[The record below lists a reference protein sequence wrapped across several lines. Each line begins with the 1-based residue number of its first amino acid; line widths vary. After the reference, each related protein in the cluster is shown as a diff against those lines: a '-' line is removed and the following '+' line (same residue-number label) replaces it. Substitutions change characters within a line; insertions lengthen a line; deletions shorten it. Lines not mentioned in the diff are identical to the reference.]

1 MKNQKKAIVLG
12 LTASMLMPVC
22 FNGGTAEAAAADT
35 DVAAMQAEINDLT
48 ARLTDLENSLAAA
61 KEKQEAAKSEKK
73 AKKEAPTIKWS
84 GSTKSG
90 YMYDE
95 DKTGKIKAEAN
106 ILART
111 VVDKTYDVGIGLKF
125 KATSSE
131 PKDGYSSEKNKVKL
145 TDSYVGRSFGPVY
158 VRAGVQKVSLG
169 EGLWLSKS
177 SVNQFTA
184 NYKMTPRDA
193 LYLGYGRDSQ
203 DYLANDTNKDFAPPA
218 RTRLLKFAQYQH
230 DFSKDAYAG
239 LYVGAQQPE
248 RYFGIYGSTPIVG
261 KFGITAEYVRNTNKD
276 KPAQVYNITKN
287 GPEKGSKIKYG
298 YDYFGAHKDT
308 QGYVISLNY
317 GKAKKKGTWDIIGQ
331 YLNVDQNLFMDDGY
345 SSWKDYIDAAG
356 FKGFGL
362 IMDYATSDHSKLSL
376 LRYWAHTNPDSANV
390 DKDGNSLEKSP
401 HYSTYLKFTTKF

>member
-1 MKNQKKAIVLG
+1 
-12 LTASMLMPVC
+12 
-22 FNGGTAEAAAADT
+22 
-35 DVAAMQAEINDLT
+35 MQAEINDLT

-73 AKKEAPTIKWS
+73 AKKEAPTLKWS

-95 DKTGKIKAEAN
+95 TKTGKIKAEAK
-106 ILART
+106 ILATT
-111 VVDKTYDVGIGLKF
+111 VVDKTYDVGLGLKF
-125 KATSSE
+125 KSTSSE
-131 PKDGYSSEKNKVKL
+131 PNDGKYSSEKNKVKL
-145 TDSYVGRSFGPVY
+145 DQAYVGRSFGPVY
-158 VRAGVQKVSLG
+158 VKAGAQSVSLG

-184 NYKMTPRDA
+184 NYKMTPRDT
-193 LYLGYGRDSQ
+193 LYAGYGRDSQ
-203 DYLANDTNKDFAPPA
+203 DYLGNDTNKEYDPPA

-239 LYVGAQQPE
+239 LYFGTQQPE

-261 KFGITAEYVRNTNKD
+261 KLGISAEYVRNTNKD
-276 KPAQVYNITKN
+276 KPALTKINEYGADN
-287 GPEKGSKIKYG
+287 GYG
-298 YDYFGAHKDT
+298 YKYFGANKNT

-362 IMDYATSDHSKLSL
+362 IMDYAVSDHSKLSL
-376 LRYWAHTNPDSANV
+376 LRYWAHTNPDGDNLKGGTGS
-390 DKDGNSLEKSP
+390 SLEKSP

>member
-1 MKNQKKAIVLG
+1 M
-12 LTASMLMPVC
+12 
-22 FNGGTAEAAAADT
+22 

-95 DKTGKIKAEAN
+95 KKTGKIKAQAK
-106 ILART
+106 ILATT
-111 VVDKTYDVGIGLKF
+111 VVDKTYDVGLGLKF
-125 KATSSE
+125 KSTSSE
-131 PKDGYSSEKNKVKL
+131 PNGNKYSSEKNKIKL
-145 TDSYVGRSFGPVY
+145 EQAYVGRSFGPVY
-158 VRAGVQKVSLG
+158 VKAGAQTVTLG

-184 NYKMTPRDA
+184 NYKMTPRDT
-193 LYLGYGRDSQ
+193 LYAGYGRDSQ
-203 DYLANDTNKDFAPPA
+203 DYLANDTNKTEPPT

-239 LYVGAQQPE
+239 LYVGTQQPE

-276 KPAQVYNITKN
+276 KPALAKSADGAEI
-287 GPEKGSKIKYG
+287 SYG
-298 YDYFGAHKDT
+298 YKYFGAHKDT

-317 GKAKKKGTWDIIGQ
+317 GNAKKKGTWDIVGQ
-331 YLNVDQNLFMDDGY
+331 YLNVDQNLFMDNGY
-345 SSWKDYIDAAG
+345 TGWNDYINADG

-376 LRYWAHTNPDSANV
+376 LRYWAHTNPDGDNLKGGSG
-390 DKDGNSLEKSP
+390 DPLEKSS

>member
-1 MKNQKKAIVLG
+1 
-12 LTASMLMPVC
+12 
-22 FNGGTAEAAAADT
+22 
-35 DVAAMQAEINDLT
+35 MQAEINDLT

-95 DKTGKIKAEAN
+95 KKTGKIKAEAK
-106 ILART
+106 ILATT
-111 VVDKTYDVGIGLKF
+111 VVDKTYDVGLGLKF
-125 KATSSE
+125 KSTSSE
-131 PKDGYSSEKNKVKL
+131 PNGDKYSSEKNKIKL
-145 TDSYVGRSFGPVY
+145 EQAYVGRSFGPVY
-158 VRAGVQKVSLG
+158 VKAGAQTVTLG

-184 NYKMTPRDA
+184 NYKMTPRDT
-193 LYLGYGRDSQ
+193 LYAGYGRDSQ
-203 DYLANDTNKDFAPPA
+203 DYLVNDTNDANPPA

-239 LYVGAQQPE
+239 LYVGTQQPE

-276 KPAQVYNITKN
+276 KPAFAKSADDAEI
-287 GPEKGSKIKYG
+287 SYG
-298 YDYFGAHKDT
+298 YKYFGADKNT

-317 GKAKKKGTWDIIGQ
+317 GKAKKQGTWDIIGQ
-331 YLNVDQNLFMDDGY
+331 YLNVDQNLFMDDKYTG
-345 SSWKDYIDAAG
+345 WNDYISAAG

-376 LRYWAHTNPDSANV
+376 LRYWAHTNPDGDNLKGGTGAP
-390 DKDGNSLEKSP
+390 LEKSP

>member
-22 FNGGTAEAAAADT
+22 FNGGTAEAAAADM

-48 ARLTDLENSLAAA
+48 ARLTDLENSLATA

-73 AKKEAPTIKWS
+73 AKKEAPTLKWS

-95 DKTGKIKAEAN
+95 TKTGKIKAEAK
-106 ILART
+106 ILATT
-111 VVDKTYDVGIGLKF
+111 VVDKTYDVGLGLKF
-125 KATSSE
+125 KSTSSE
-131 PKDGYSSEKNKVKL
+131 PNDGKYSSEKNKVKL
-145 TDSYVGRSFGPVY
+145 EQAYVGRSFGPVY
-158 VRAGVQKVSLG
+158 VKAGAQSVSLG

-184 NYKMTPRDA
+184 NYKMTPRDT
-193 LYLGYGRDSQ
+193 LYAGYGRDSQ
-203 DYLANDTNKDFAPPA
+203 DYLVNDTNKECDPPA

-239 LYVGAQQPE
+239 LYFGAQQPE

-261 KFGITAEYVRNTNKD
+261 KLGISAEYVWNTNKD
-276 KPAQVYNITKN
+276 KPALIKN
-287 GPEKGSKIKYG
+287 AYGGDNGYG
-298 YDYFGAHKDT
+298 YKYFGANKNT

-331 YLNVDQNLFMDDGY
+331 YLNIDQNLFMNDSYTD
-345 SSWKDYIDAAG
+345 WDDYITADG

-362 IMDYATSDHSKLSL
+362 IMDYATSDHTKLSL
-376 LRYWAHTNPDSANV
+376 LRYWAHTNPDGDNLEGGTGS
-390 DKDGNSLEKSP
+390 SLEKSP

>member
-22 FNGGTAEAAAADT
+22 FNGGTAEAAAADM

-48 ARLTDLENSLAAA
+48 ARLTDLENSLATA

-73 AKKEAPTIKWS
+73 AKKEAPTLKWS

-95 DKTGKIKAEAN
+95 KKTGKIKAEAK
-106 ILART
+106 ILATT
-111 VVDKTYDVGIGLKF
+111 VVDKTYDVGLGLKF
-125 KATSSE
+125 KSTSSE
-131 PKDGYSSEKNKVKL
+131 PNNGKYSSEKNKVKL
-145 TDSYVGRSFGPVY
+145 EQAYVGRSFGPVY
-158 VRAGVQKVSLG
+158 VKAGVQTVSLG

-184 NYKMTPRDA
+184 NYKMTPRDT
-193 LYLGYGRDSQ
+193 LYAGYGRDSQ
-203 DYLANDTNKDFAPPA
+203 DYLVNDTNDDNPPA

-239 LYVGAQQPE
+239 LYFGTQQPE
-248 RYFGIYGSTPIVG
+248 RYLGVYGSTPIVG
-261 KFGITAEYVRNTNKD
+261 KFGISAEYVRNTNKE
-276 KPAQVYNITKN
+276 KPGSSDVDN
-287 GPEKGSKIKYG
+287 GYG
-298 YDYFGAHKDT
+298 YKYFGANKNT

-331 YLNVDQNLFMDDGY
+331 YLNIDQNLFMDDSY
-345 SSWKDYIDAAG
+345 TDWDDYITADG

-362 IMDYATSDHSKLSL
+362 IMDYATSDHTKLSL
-376 LRYWAHTNPDSANV
+376 LRYWGHTNPDGDNLKGGTGS
-390 DKDGNSLEKSP
+390 SLEKSP

>member
-22 FNGGTAEAAAADT
+22 FNGGTAEAAAADM

-73 AKKEAPTIKWS
+73 AKKEAPTLKWS

-95 DKTGKIKAEAN
+95 KKTGKIKAEAK
-106 ILART
+106 ILATT
-111 VVDKTYDVGIGLKF
+111 VVDKTYDVGLGLKF
-125 KATSSE
+125 KSTSSE
-131 PKDGYSSEKNKVKL
+131 PNNGKYSSEKNKVKL
-145 TDSYVGRSFGPVY
+145 EQAYVGRSFGPVY
-158 VRAGVQKVSLG
+158 VKAGVQTVSLG

-184 NYKMTPRDA
+184 NYKMTPRDT
-193 LYLGYGRDSQ
+193 LYAGYGRDSQ
-203 DYLANDTNKDFAPPA
+203 DYLVNDTNDDNPPA

-239 LYVGAQQPE
+239 LYFGTQQPE
-248 RYFGIYGSTPIVG
+248 RYLGVYGSTPIVG
-261 KFGITAEYVRNTNKD
+261 KFGISAEYVRNTNKE
-276 KPAQVYNITKN
+276 KPGFSDVDN
-287 GPEKGSKIKYG
+287 GYG
-298 YDYFGAHKDT
+298 YKCFGANKNT

-331 YLNVDQNLFMDDGY
+331 YLNIDQNLFMDDSY
-345 SSWKDYIDAAG
+345 TDWDDYITADG

-362 IMDYATSDHSKLSL
+362 IMDYATSDHTKLSL
-376 LRYWAHTNPDSANV
+376 LRYWAHTNPDGDNLKGGTGS
-390 DKDGNSLEKSP
+390 SLEKSP

>member
-1 MKNQKKAIVLG
+1 M
-12 LTASMLMPVC
+12 
-22 FNGGTAEAAAADT
+22 

-73 AKKEAPTIKWS
+73 AKKEAPTLKWS

-95 DKTGKIKAEAN
+95 TKTGKIKAEAN

-203 DYLANDTNKDFAPPA
+203 DYLANDTNKRYAPPT

-239 LYVGAQQPE
+239 LYVGTQQPE

-276 KPAQVYNITKN
+276 KPASVQNEDKANI
-287 GPEKGSKIKYG
+287 GYG
-298 YDYFGAHKDT
+298 YKYFGADKNT

-376 LRYWAHTNPDSANV
+376 LRYWAHTNPDGDNLKGGTGS
-390 DKDGNSLEKSP
+390 SLEKSP

>member
-22 FNGGTAEAAAADT
+22 FNGGTAEAAAADM

-73 AKKEAPTIKWS
+73 AKKEAPTLKWS

-95 DKTGKIKAEAN
+95 KKTGKIKAEAK
-106 ILART
+106 ILATT
-111 VVDKTYDVGIGLKF
+111 VVDKTYDVGLGLKF
-125 KATSSE
+125 KSTSSE
-131 PKDGYSSEKNKVKL
+131 PNNGKYSSEKNKVKL
-145 TDSYVGRSFGPVY
+145 EQAYVGRSFGPVY
-158 VRAGVQKVSLG
+158 VKAGVQTVSLG

-184 NYKMTPRDA
+184 NYKMTPRDT
-193 LYLGYGRDSQ
+193 LYAGYGRDSQ
-203 DYLANDTNKDFAPPA
+203 DYLVNDTNDNNPPA

-239 LYVGAQQPE
+239 LYFGTQQPE
-248 RYFGIYGSTPIVG
+248 RYLGVYGSTPIVG
-261 KFGITAEYVRNTNKD
+261 KFGISAEYVRNTNKE
-276 KPAQVYNITKN
+276 KPGFGDVDN
-287 GPEKGSKIKYG
+287 GYG
-298 YDYFGAHKDT
+298 YKYFGANKNT

-331 YLNVDQNLFMDDGY
+331 YLNIDQNLFMDDGY
-345 SSWKDYIDAAG
+345 TDWDDYITADG

-362 IMDYATSDHSKLSL
+362 IMDYATSDHTKLSL
-376 LRYWAHTNPDSANV
+376 LRYWAHTNPDSDNL
-390 DKDGNSLEKSP
+390 KGGTGSSLEKSP

>member
-73 AKKEAPTIKWS
+73 AKKEAPTLKWS

-95 DKTGKIKAEAN
+95 TKTGKIKAEVK
-106 ILART
+106 ILATT
-111 VVDKTYDVGIGLKF
+111 VVDKTYDVGLGLKF
-125 KATSSE
+125 KSTSSE
-131 PKDGYSSEKNKVKL
+131 PNDGKYSSEKNKVKL
-145 TDSYVGRSFGPVY
+145 DQAYVGRSFGPVY
-158 VRAGVQKVSLG
+158 VKAGAQSVSLG

-184 NYKMTPRDA
+184 NYKMTPRDT
-193 LYLGYGRDSQ
+193 LYAGYGRDSQ
-203 DYLANDTNKDFAPPA
+203 DYLGNDTNKEYDPPA

-239 LYVGAQQPE
+239 LYFGTQQPE

-261 KFGITAEYVRNTNKD
+261 KLGISAEYVRNTNKD
-276 KPAQVYNITKN
+276 KPALTKINEHDADN
-287 GPEKGSKIKYG
+287 GYG
-298 YDYFGAHKDT
+298 YKYFGANKNT

-362 IMDYATSDHSKLSL
+362 IMDYAVSDHSKLSL
-376 LRYWAHTNPDSANV
+376 LRYWAHTNPDGDNLKGGTGS
-390 DKDGNSLEKSP
+390 SLEKSP

>member
-22 FNGGTAEAAAADT
+22 FNGGTAEAAAADM

-73 AKKEAPTIKWS
+73 AKKEAPTLKWS

-95 DKTGKIKAEAN
+95 TKTGKIKAEAK
-106 ILART
+106 ILATT
-111 VVDKTYDVGIGLKF
+111 VVDKTYDVGLGLKF
-125 KATSSE
+125 KSTSSE
-131 PKDGYSSEKNKVKL
+131 PNDGKYSSEKNKVKL
-145 TDSYVGRSFGPVY
+145 DQAYVGRSFGPVY
-158 VRAGVQKVSLG
+158 VKAGAQSVSLG

-203 DYLANDTNKDFAPPA
+203 DYLANDTNKKYAPPT

-239 LYVGAQQPE
+239 LYVGTQQPE

-276 KPAQVYNITKN
+276 KPASVQNEDKANI
-287 GPEKGSKIKYG
+287 GYG
-298 YDYFGAHKDT
+298 YKYFGADKNT

-376 LRYWAHTNPDSANV
+376 LRYWAHTNPDGDNLKGGTGS
-390 DKDGNSLEKSP
+390 SLEKSP

>member
-73 AKKEAPTIKWS
+73 AKKEAPTLKWS

-95 DKTGKIKAEAN
+95 TKTGKIKAEVK
-106 ILART
+106 ILATT
-111 VVDKTYDVGIGLKF
+111 VVDKTYDVGLGLKF
-125 KATSSE
+125 KSTSSE
-131 PKDGYSSEKNKVKL
+131 PNDGKYSSEKNKVKL
-145 TDSYVGRSFGPVY
+145 DQAYVGRSFGPVY
-158 VRAGVQKVSLG
+158 VKAGAQSVSLG

-184 NYKMTPRDA
+184 NYKMTPRDT
-193 LYLGYGRDSQ
+193 LYAGYGRDSQ
-203 DYLANDTNKDFAPPA
+203 DYLGNDTNKEYDPPA

-239 LYVGAQQPE
+239 LYFGTQQPE

-261 KFGITAEYVRNTNKD
+261 KLGISAEYVRNTNKD
-276 KPAQVYNITKN
+276 KPALTKINKDADN
-287 GPEKGSKIKYG
+287 GYG
-298 YDYFGAHKDT
+298 YKYFGANKNT

-362 IMDYATSDHSKLSL
+362 IMDYAVSDHSKLSL
-376 LRYWAHTNPDSANV
+376 LRYWAHTNPDGDNLKGGTGS
-390 DKDGNSLEKSP
+390 SLEKSP

>member
-12 LTASMLMPVC
+12 ITAAMLMPVC

-95 DKTGKIKAEAN
+95 KKTGKIKAEAK
-106 ILART
+106 ILATT
-111 VVDKTYDVGIGLKF
+111 VVDKTYDVGLGLKF
-125 KATSSE
+125 KSTSSE
-131 PKDGYSSEKNKVKL
+131 PNGNKYSSEKNKVKL
-145 TDSYVGRSFGPVY
+145 EQAYVGRSFGPVY
-158 VRAGVQKVSLG
+158 VKAGAQTVTLG

-184 NYKMTPRDA
+184 NYKMTPRDT
-193 LYLGYGRDSQ
+193 LYAGYGRDSQ
-203 DYLANDTNKDFAPPA
+203 DYLVNDTNDANPPA

-239 LYVGAQQPE
+239 LYVGTQQPE

-276 KPAQVYNITKN
+276 KPALAKSADGAEI
-287 GPEKGSKIKYG
+287 SYG
-298 YDYFGAHKDT
+298 YKYFGAHKDT

-317 GKAKKKGTWDIIGQ
+317 GNAKKKGTWDIVGQ
-331 YLNVDQNLFMDDGY
+331 YLNVDQNLFMDNGY
-345 SSWKDYIDAAG
+345 TGWNDYITADG

-376 LRYWAHTNPDSANV
+376 LRYWAHTNPDGDNLKGGSG
-390 DKDGNSLEKSP
+390 DSLEKSP

>member
-22 FNGGTAEAAAADT
+22 FNSGTAEAAAADT

-73 AKKEAPTIKWS
+73 AKKEAPTLKWS

-95 DKTGKIKAEAN
+95 TKTGKIKAEAK
-106 ILART
+106 ILATT
-111 VVDKTYDVGIGLKF
+111 VVDKTYDVGLGLKF
-125 KATSSE
+125 KSTSSE
-131 PKDGYSSEKNKVKL
+131 PNDGKYSSEKNKVKL
-145 TDSYVGRSFGPVY
+145 EQAYVGRSFGPVY
-158 VRAGVQKVSLG
+158 VKAGAQSVSLG

-184 NYKMTPRDA
+184 NYKMTPRDT
-193 LYLGYGRDSQ
+193 LYAGYGRDSQ
-203 DYLANDTNKDFAPPA
+203 DYLVNDTNKEYDPPA

-239 LYVGAQQPE
+239 LYFGAQQPE

-261 KFGITAEYVRNTNKD
+261 KLGISAEYVWNTNKD
-276 KPAQVYNITKN
+276 KPALIKN
-287 GPEKGSKIKYG
+287 GYGGDNGYG
-298 YDYFGAHKDT
+298 YKYFGANKNT

-331 YLNVDQNLFMDDGY
+331 YLNIDQNLFMNDSYTD
-345 SSWKDYIDAAG
+345 WDDYITADG

-362 IMDYATSDHSKLSL
+362 IMDYATSDHTKLSL
-376 LRYWAHTNPDSANV
+376 LRYWAHTNPDGDNLKGGTGS
-390 DKDGNSLEKSP
+390 SLEKSP

>member
-1 MKNQKKAIVLG
+1 M
-12 LTASMLMPVC
+12 
-22 FNGGTAEAAAADT
+22 

-48 ARLTDLENSLAAA
+48 ARLTDLENSLATA

-73 AKKEAPTIKWS
+73 AKKEAPTLKWS

-95 DKTGKIKAEAN
+95 TKTGKIKAEAK
-106 ILART
+106 ILATT
-111 VVDKTYDVGIGLKF
+111 VVDKTYDVGLGLKF
-125 KATSSE
+125 KSTSSE
-131 PKDGYSSEKNKVKL
+131 PNDGKYSSEKNKVKL
-145 TDSYVGRSFGPVY
+145 EQAYVGRSFGPVY
-158 VRAGVQKVSLG
+158 VKAGAQSVSLG

-184 NYKMTPRDA
+184 NYKMTPRDT
-193 LYLGYGRDSQ
+193 LYAGYGRDSQ
-203 DYLANDTNKDFAPPA
+203 DYLVNDTNKEYDPPA

-239 LYVGAQQPE
+239 LYFGAQQPE

-261 KFGITAEYVRNTNKD
+261 KLGISAEYVWNTNKD
-276 KPAQVYNITKN
+276 KPALIKN
-287 GPEKGSKIKYG
+287 EYGGDNGYG
-298 YDYFGAHKDT
+298 YKYFGANKNT

-331 YLNVDQNLFMDDGY
+331 YLNIDQNLFMNDSYTDCD
-345 SSWKDYIDAAG
+345 DYITADG

-362 IMDYATSDHSKLSL
+362 IMDYATSDHTKLSL
-376 LRYWAHTNPDSANV
+376 LRYWAHTNPDGDNLKGGTGS
-390 DKDGNSLEKSP
+390 SLEKSP

>member
-22 FNGGTAEAAAADT
+22 FNGGTAEAAAADM

-73 AKKEAPTIKWS
+73 AKKEAPTLKWS

-95 DKTGKIKAEAN
+95 TKTGKIKAEVK
-106 ILART
+106 ILATT
-111 VVDKTYDVGIGLKF
+111 VVDKTYDVGLGLKF
-125 KATSSE
+125 KSTSSE
-131 PKDGYSSEKNKVKL
+131 PNDGKYSSEKNKVKL
-145 TDSYVGRSFGPVY
+145 DQAYVGRSFGPVY
-158 VRAGVQKVSLG
+158 VKAGAQSVSLG

-203 DYLANDTNKDFAPPA
+203 DYLANDTNKRYAPPT

-239 LYVGAQQPE
+239 LYVGTQQPE

-276 KPAQVYNITKN
+276 KPASVQNKYDADI
-287 GPEKGSKIKYG
+287 GYG
-298 YDYFGAHKDT
+298 YEYFGADKNT

>member
-12 LTASMLMPVC
+12 LTATMLMPVC

-95 DKTGKIKAEAN
+95 KKTGKIKAEAK
-106 ILART
+106 ILATT
-111 VVDKTYDVGIGLKF
+111 VVDKTYDVGVGLKF
-125 KATSSE
+125 KSTSSE
-131 PKDGYSSEKNKVKL
+131 PNDGKYSSEKNKIKL
-145 TDSYVGRSFGPVY
+145 EQAYVGRSFGPVY
-158 VRAGVQKVSLG
+158 VKAGVQTVSLG

-203 DYLANDTNKDFAPPA
+203 DYLVNDTNKANPPA

-239 LYVGAQQPE
+239 LYFGTQQPE
-248 RYFGIYGSTPIVG
+248 RYFGVYGSTPVVG
-261 KFGITAEYVRNTNKD
+261 KFGVSAEYVRNTNKT
-276 KPAQVYNITKN
+276 KPGFGKVDN
-287 GPEKGSKIKYG
+287 GYG
-298 YDYFGAHKDT
+298 YEFFGTNKNT

-331 YLNVDQNLFMDDGY
+331 YLNVDQNLFMDDNY
-345 SSWKDYIDAAG
+345 TDWDDYITAAG

-376 LRYWAHTNPDSANV
+376 LRYWAHTNPDGDNLEGGTGAP
-390 DKDGNSLEKSP
+390 LEKSP

>member
-22 FNGGTAEAAAADT
+22 FNGGTAEAAAADM

-73 AKKEAPTIKWS
+73 AKKEAPTLKWS

-95 DKTGKIKAEAN
+95 TKTGKIKAEVK
-106 ILART
+106 ILATT
-111 VVDKTYDVGIGLKF
+111 VVDKTYDVGLGLKF
-125 KATSSE
+125 KSTSSE
-131 PKDGYSSEKNKVKL
+131 PNDGKYSSEKNKVKL
-145 TDSYVGRSFGPVY
+145 DQAYVGRSFGPVY
-158 VRAGVQKVSLG
+158 VKAGAQSVSLG

-184 NYKMTPRDA
+184 NYKMTPRDT
-193 LYLGYGRDSQ
+193 LYAGYGRDSQ
-203 DYLANDTNKDFAPPA
+203 DYLGNDTNKEYDPPA

-239 LYVGAQQPE
+239 LYFGTQQPE

-261 KFGITAEYVRNTNKD
+261 KLGISAEYVRNTNKD
-276 KPAQVYNITKN
+276 KPALTKINEYDADN
-287 GPEKGSKIKYG
+287 GYG
-298 YDYFGAHKDT
+298 YKYFGANKNT

-362 IMDYATSDHSKLSL
+362 IMDYAVSDHSKLSL
-376 LRYWAHTNPDSANV
+376 LRYWAHTNPDGDNLKGGTGS
-390 DKDGNSLEKSP
+390 SLEKSP

>member
-12 LTASMLMPVC
+12 ITAAMLMPVC

-95 DKTGKIKAEAN
+95 KKTGKIKAEAK
-106 ILART
+106 ILATT
-111 VVDKTYDVGIGLKF
+111 VVDKTYDVGLGLKF
-125 KATSSE
+125 KSTSSE
-131 PKDGYSSEKNKVKL
+131 PNGKKYSSEKNKIKL
-145 TDSYVGRSFGPVY
+145 EQAYVGRSFGPVY
-158 VRAGVQKVSLG
+158 VKAGVQTVSLG

-184 NYKMTPRDA
+184 NYKMTPHDA

-203 DYLANDTNKDFAPPA
+203 DYLVNDTNDDNPPV

-239 LYVGAQQPE
+239 LYFGTQQPE
-248 RYFGIYGSTPIVG
+248 RYFGVYGSTPVVG
-261 KFGITAEYVRNTNKD
+261 KFGVSAEYVRNTNKD
-276 KPAQVYNITKN
+276 KPALAKSADGAEI
-287 GPEKGSKIKYG
+287 SYG
-298 YDYFGAHKDT
+298 YKYLGAHKDT

-317 GKAKKKGTWDIIGQ
+317 GNAKKKGTWDIVGQ

-345 SSWKDYIDAAG
+345 TGWNDYINADG

-376 LRYWAHTNPDSANV
+376 LRYWAHTNPDGDNLN
-390 DKDGNSLEKSP
+390 DKRAPLEKSP

>member
-22 FNGGTAEAAAADT
+22 FNGGTAEAAAADR

-48 ARLTDLENSLAAA
+48 ARLTDLENSLATA

-73 AKKEAPTIKWS
+73 AKKEAPTLKWS

-95 DKTGKIKAEAN
+95 TKTGKIKAEVK
-106 ILART
+106 ILATT
-111 VVDKTYDVGIGLKF
+111 VVDKTYDVGLGLKF
-125 KATSSE
+125 KSTSSE
-131 PKDGYSSEKNKVKL
+131 PNDGKYSLEKNKVKL
-145 TDSYVGRSFGPVY
+145 DQAYVGRSFGPVY
-158 VRAGVQKVSLG
+158 VKAGAQSVSLG

-184 NYKMTPRDA
+184 NYKMTPRDT
-193 LYLGYGRDSQ
+193 LYAGYGRDSQ
-203 DYLANDTNKDFAPPA
+203 DYLGNDTNKEYDPPA

-239 LYVGAQQPE
+239 LYFGTQQPE

-261 KFGITAEYVRNTNKD
+261 KLGISAEYVRNTNKD
-276 KPAQVYNITKN
+276 KPALTKIN
-287 GPEKGSKIKYG
+287 GYDADNGYG
-298 YDYFGAHKDT
+298 YKYFGANKNT

-376 LRYWAHTNPDSANV
+376 LRYWAHTNPDGDNLKGGTGS
-390 DKDGNSLEKSP
+390 SLEKSP

>member
-12 LTASMLMPVC
+12 ITATMLMPVC

-95 DKTGKIKAEAN
+95 TKTGKIKAEAK

-111 VVDKTYDVGIGLKF
+111 VVDKTYDVGLGLKF
-125 KATSSE
+125 KSTSSE
-131 PKDGYSSEKNKVKL
+131 PNDGKYSSEKNKVKL
-145 TDSYVGRSFGPVY
+145 EQAYVGRSFGPVY
-158 VRAGVQKVSLG
+158 VKAGTQTVTLG

-203 DYLANDTNKDFAPPA
+203 DYLVNDTNKEYDPPA

-239 LYVGAQQPE
+239 LYVGTQQPE

-276 KPAQVYNITKN
+276 KPALVKN
-287 GPEKGSKIKYG
+287 EFGADNGYG
-298 YDYFGAHKDT
+298 YKYFGADKNT

-317 GKAKKKGTWDIIGQ
+317 GKAKKKGTWDIIGE
-331 YLNVDQNLFMDDGY
+331 YLNVDQNLFMDDSY
-345 SSWKDYIDAAG
+345 TDWDDYITADG

-376 LRYWAHTNPDSANV
+376 LRYWAHTNPDGDNLKGGKGAP
-390 DKDGNSLEKSP
+390 LEKSS

>member
-73 AKKEAPTIKWS
+73 AKKEAPTLKWS

-95 DKTGKIKAEAN
+95 KKTGKIKAEAK
-106 ILART
+106 ILATT
-111 VVDKTYDVGIGLKF
+111 VVDKTYDVGLGLKF
-125 KATSSE
+125 KSTSSE
-131 PKDGYSSEKNKVKL
+131 PNNGKYSSEKNKVKL
-145 TDSYVGRSFGPVY
+145 EQAYVGRSFGPVY
-158 VRAGVQKVSLG
+158 VKAGVQTVSLG

-184 NYKMTPRDA
+184 NYKMTPRDT
-193 LYLGYGRDSQ
+193 LYAGYGRDSQ
-203 DYLANDTNKDFAPPA
+203 DYLVNDTNDDNPPA

-239 LYVGAQQPE
+239 LYFGTQQPE
-248 RYFGIYGSTPIVG
+248 RYLGVYGSTPIVG
-261 KFGITAEYVRNTNKD
+261 KFGISAEYVRNTNKE
-276 KPAQVYNITKN
+276 KPGSSDN
-287 GPEKGSKIKYG
+287 GYG
-298 YDYFGAHKDT
+298 YKYFGANKNT

-331 YLNVDQNLFMDDGY
+331 YLNIDQNLFMDDSY
-345 SSWKDYIDAAG
+345 TDWDDYITADG

-362 IMDYATSDHSKLSL
+362 IMDYATSDHTKLSL
-376 LRYWAHTNPDSANV
+376 LRYWGHTNPDGDNL
-390 DKDGNSLEKSP
+390 KDGTGSSLEKSP

>member
-22 FNGGTAEAAAADT
+22 FNGGTAEAAAADR

-48 ARLTDLENSLAAA
+48 ARLTDLENSLSAA

-95 DKTGKIKAEAN
+95 KKTGKIKAEAS

-177 SVNQFTA
+177 SVSQFTA
-184 NYKMTPRDA
+184 NYKMTPRDT
-193 LYLGYGRDSQ
+193 LYAGYGRDSQ
-203 DYLANDTNKDFAPPA
+203 DYLGNDTNKEYDPPA

-239 LYVGAQQPE
+239 LYFGTQQPE

-261 KFGITAEYVRNTNKD
+261 KLGISAEYVRNTNKD
-276 KPAQVYNITKN
+276 KPALTENEYGADN
-287 GPEKGSKIKYG
+287 GYG
-298 YDYFGAHKDT
+298 YKYFGANKNT

-362 IMDYATSDHSKLSL
+362 IMDYAVSDHSKLSL
-376 LRYWAHTNPDSANV
+376 LRYWAHTNPDGDNLKGGTGS
-390 DKDGNSLEKSP
+390 SLEKSP

>member
-1 MKNQKKAIVLG
+1 M
-12 LTASMLMPVC
+12 
-22 FNGGTAEAAAADT
+22 

-48 ARLTDLENSLAAA
+48 ARLTDLENSLATA

-95 DKTGKIKAEAN
+95 NKTGKIKAQAK
-106 ILART
+106 ILATT

-125 KATSSE
+125 KSTSSE
-131 PKDGYSSEKNKVKL
+131 PNKGKYSSEKNKVKL
-145 TDSYVGRSFGPVY
+145 EQAYVGRSFGPVY
-158 VRAGVQKVSLG
+158 VKAGAQTVSLG

-184 NYKMTPRDA
+184 NYKMTPRDT
-193 LYLGYGRDSQ
+193 LYVGYGRDSQ
-203 DYLANDTNKDFAPPA
+203 DYLANDTNKKEPPT

-239 LYVGAQQPE
+239 LYFGTQQPE
-248 RYFGIYGSTPIVG
+248 RYLGVYGSTPIKG
-261 KFGITAEYVRNTNKD
+261 KFGISAEYVRNTNKE
-276 KPAQVYNITKN
+276 KPWFDSSDNA
-287 GPEKGSKIKYG
+287 YG
-298 YDYFGAHKDT
+298 YDYVGANKNT

-331 YLNVDQNLFMDDGY
+331 YLNIDQNLFMDNDY
-345 SSWKDYIDAAG
+345 SGWNDYITAAG

-362 IMDYATSDHSKLSL
+362 IMDYATSDHTKLSL

-390 DKDGNSLEKSP
+390 DTKGNSLEKSP

>member
-22 FNGGTAEAAAADT
+22 FNGGTAEAAAADM

-73 AKKEAPTIKWS
+73 AKKEAPTLKWS

-95 DKTGKIKAEAN
+95 KKTGKIKAQVK
-106 ILART
+106 ILATT
-111 VVDKTYDVGIGLKF
+111 VVDKTYDVGLGLKF
-125 KATSSE
+125 KSTSSE
-131 PKDGYSSEKNKVKL
+131 PNNGKYSSEKNKVKL
-145 TDSYVGRSFGPVY
+145 EQAYVGRSFGPVY
-158 VRAGVQKVSLG
+158 VKAGAQTVSLG

-184 NYKMTPRDA
+184 NYKMTPRDT
-193 LYLGYGRDSQ
+193 LYVGYGRDSQ
-203 DYLANDTNKDFAPPA
+203 DYLANDTNDDEPPA

-239 LYVGAQQPE
+239 LYFGTQQPE
-248 RYFGIYGSTPIVG
+248 RYLGVYGSTPIVG
-261 KFGITAEYVRNTNKD
+261 KLGISAEYVRNTNKD
-276 KPAQVYNITKN
+276 KPALAKYEDADI
-287 GPEKGSKIKYG
+287 GYG
-298 YDYFGAHKDT
+298 YKYFGANKNT

-331 YLNVDQNLFMDDGY
+331 YLNVDQNLFMDNGY
-345 SSWKDYIDAAG
+345 SGWNDYITADG

-362 IMDYATSDHSKLSL
+362 IMDYATSDHTKLSL
-376 LRYWAHTNPDSANV
+376 LRYWAHTNPDGDNLKGGTGS
-390 DKDGNSLEKSP
+390 SLEKSP

>member
-90 YMYDE
+90 YMYDKN
-95 DKTGKIKAEAN
+95 KTGKIKAEAK
-106 ILART
+106 ILATT
-111 VVDKTYDVGIGLKF
+111 VVDKTYDVGLGLKF
-125 KATSSE
+125 KSTSSE
-131 PKDGYSSEKNKVKL
+131 PNGKKYSSEKNKIKL
-145 TDSYVGRSFGPVY
+145 EQAYVGRSFGPVY
-158 VRAGVQKVSLG
+158 VKAGVQTVSLG

-184 NYKMTPRDA
+184 NYKMTPHDA

-203 DYLANDTNKDFAPPA
+203 DYLVNDTSKDNPPA

-239 LYVGAQQPE
+239 LYVGTQQPE

-276 KPAQVYNITKN
+276 KPASVQN
-287 GPEKGSKIKYG
+287 KYG
-298 YDYFGAHKDT
+298 ADIGYGYEYFGADKNT

>member
-22 FNGGTAEAAAADT
+22 FNSGTAEAAAADT

-61 KEKQEAAKSEKK
+61 KEKQESAKSEKK
-73 AKKEAPTIKWS
+73 AKKEAPTLKWS

-95 DKTGKIKAEAN
+95 KKTGKIKAEAK

-111 VVDKTYDVGIGLKF
+111 VVDKTYDVGLGLKF
-125 KATSSE
+125 KSTSSE
-131 PKDGYSSEKNKVKL
+131 PNNGKYSSEKNKVKL
-145 TDSYVGRSFGPVY
+145 EQAYVGRSFGPVY
-158 VRAGVQKVSLG
+158 VKAGVQTVSLG

-184 NYKMTPRDA
+184 NYKMTPRDT
-193 LYLGYGRDSQ
+193 LYAGYGRDSQ
-203 DYLANDTNKDFAPPA
+203 DYLVNDTNDANPPA

-239 LYVGAQQPE
+239 LYFGTQQPE
-248 RYFGIYGSTPIVG
+248 RYLGVYGSTPIVG
-261 KFGITAEYVRNTNKD
+261 KLGISAEYVRNTNKE
-276 KPAQVYNITKN
+276 KPGFGDVDN
-287 GPEKGSKIKYG
+287 GYG
-298 YDYFGAHKDT
+298 YKYFGANKNT

-331 YLNVDQNLFMDDGY
+331 YLNIDQNLFMDDHY
-345 SSWKDYIDAAG
+345 TDWDDYITADG

-362 IMDYATSDHSKLSL
+362 IMDYATSDHTKLSL
-376 LRYWAHTNPDSANV
+376 LRYWAHTNPDGDNLKGGTGS
-390 DKDGNSLEKSP
+390 SLEKSP

>member
-12 LTASMLMPVC
+12 ITAAMLMPVC

-95 DKTGKIKAEAN
+95 KKTGKIKAEAK
-106 ILART
+106 ILATT
-111 VVDKTYDVGIGLKF
+111 VVDKTYDVGLGLKF
-125 KATSSE
+125 KSTSSE
-131 PKDGYSSEKNKVKL
+131 PNGNKYSSEKNKIKL
-145 TDSYVGRSFGPVY
+145 EQAYVGRSFGPVY
-158 VRAGVQKVSLG
+158 VKAGAQTVTLG

-184 NYKMTPRDA
+184 NYKMTPRDT
-193 LYLGYGRDSQ
+193 LYAGYGRDSQ
-203 DYLANDTNKDFAPPA
+203 DYLVNDTNDANPPA

-239 LYVGAQQPE
+239 LYVGTQQPE

-276 KPAQVYNITKN
+276 KPALAKSADGAEI
-287 GPEKGSKIKYG
+287 SYG
-298 YDYFGAHKDT
+298 YKYFGADKDT

-317 GKAKKKGTWDIIGQ
+317 GNAKKKGTWDIVGQ
-331 YLNVDQNLFMDDGY
+331 YLNVDQNLFMDNGY
-345 SSWKDYIDAAG
+345 TGWNDYITADG

-376 LRYWAHTNPDSANV
+376 LRYWAHTNPDGDNLKGGSG
-390 DKDGNSLEKSP
+390 DSLEKSP

>member
-22 FNGGTAEAAAADT
+22 FNGGTAEAAAADM

-73 AKKEAPTIKWS
+73 AKKEAPTLKWS

-95 DKTGKIKAEAN
+95 TKTGKIKAEAK
-106 ILART
+106 ILATT
-111 VVDKTYDVGIGLKF
+111 VVDKTYDVGLGLKF
-125 KATSSE
+125 KSTSSE
-131 PKDGYSSEKNKVKL
+131 PNDGKYSSEKNKVKL
-145 TDSYVGRSFGPVY
+145 EQAYVGRSFGPVY
-158 VRAGVQKVSLG
+158 VKAGAQSVSLG

-184 NYKMTPRDA
+184 NYKMTPRDT
-193 LYLGYGRDSQ
+193 LYAGYGRDSQ
-203 DYLANDTNKDFAPPA
+203 DYLVNDTNKEYDPPA

-239 LYVGAQQPE
+239 LYFGAQQPE

-261 KFGITAEYVRNTNKD
+261 KLGISAEYVWNTNKD
-276 KPAQVYNITKN
+276 KPALIKN
-287 GPEKGSKIKYG
+287 EYGGANGYG
-298 YDYFGAHKDT
+298 YKYFGANKNT

-331 YLNVDQNLFMDDGY
+331 YLNIDQNLFMNDSYTD
-345 SSWKDYIDAAG
+345 WDDYITADG

-362 IMDYATSDHSKLSL
+362 IMDYATSDHTKLSL
-376 LRYWAHTNPDSANV
+376 LRYWAHTNPDGDNLKGGTGS
-390 DKDGNSLEKSP
+390 SLEKSP

>member
-22 FNGGTAEAAAADT
+22 FNGGTAEAAAADM

-48 ARLTDLENSLAAA
+48 ARLTDLENSLATA

-95 DKTGKIKAEAN
+95 NKTGKIKAQAK
-106 ILART
+106 ILATT

-125 KATSSE
+125 KSTSSE
-131 PKDGYSSEKNKVKL
+131 PNKGKYSSEKNKVKL
-145 TDSYVGRSFGPVY
+145 EQAYVGRSFGPVY
-158 VRAGVQKVSLG
+158 VKAGAQTVSLG

-184 NYKMTPRDA
+184 NYKMTPRDT
-193 LYLGYGRDSQ
+193 LYVGYGRDSQ
-203 DYLANDTNKDFAPPA
+203 DYLANDTNKKEPPT

-239 LYVGAQQPE
+239 LYFGTQQPE
-248 RYFGIYGSTPIVG
+248 RYLGVYGSTPIKG
-261 KFGITAEYVRNTNKD
+261 KFGISAEYVRNTNKE
-276 KPAQVYNITKN
+276 KPWFD
-287 GPEKGSKIKYG
+287 GSDNAYG
-298 YDYFGAHKDT
+298 YGYVGANKNT

-331 YLNVDQNLFMDDGY
+331 YLNIDQNLFMDNDY
-345 SSWKDYIDAAG
+345 SGWNDYITAAG

-362 IMDYATSDHSKLSL
+362 IMDYATSDHTKLSL

-390 DKDGNSLEKSP
+390 DTKGNSLGKSP

>member
-22 FNGGTAEAAAADT
+22 FNGGTAEAAAADM

-73 AKKEAPTIKWS
+73 AKKEAPTLKWS

-95 DKTGKIKAEAN
+95 TKTGKIKAEVK
-106 ILART
+106 ILATT
-111 VVDKTYDVGIGLKF
+111 VVDKTYDVGLGLKF
-125 KATSSE
+125 KSTSSE
-131 PKDGYSSEKNKVKL
+131 PNDGKYSSEKNKVKL
-145 TDSYVGRSFGPVY
+145 DQAYVGRSFGPVY
-158 VRAGVQKVSLG
+158 VKAGAQSVSLG

-184 NYKMTPRDA
+184 NYKMTPRDT
-193 LYLGYGRDSQ
+193 LYAGYGRDSQ
-203 DYLANDTNKDFAPPA
+203 DYLGNDTNKEYDPPA

-239 LYVGAQQPE
+239 LYFGTQQPE

-261 KFGITAEYVRNTNKD
+261 KLGISAEYVRNTNKD
-276 KPAQVYNITKN
+276 KPALTKINEYGADN
-287 GPEKGSKIKYG
+287 GYG
-298 YDYFGAHKDT
+298 YKYFGANKNT

-362 IMDYATSDHSKLSL
+362 IMDYAVSDHSKLSL
-376 LRYWAHTNPDSANV
+376 LRYWAHTNPDGDNLKGGTGS
-390 DKDGNSLEKSP
+390 SLEKSP

>member
-12 LTASMLMPVC
+12 LTATMLMPVC

-203 DYLANDTNKDFAPPA
+203 DYLANDTNKRYAPPT

-239 LYVGAQQPE
+239 LYVGTQQPE

-276 KPAQVYNITKN
+276 KPALVQNEYGEDI
-287 GPEKGSKIKYG
+287 GYG
-298 YDYFGAHKDT
+298 YKYFGADKNT

-376 LRYWAHTNPDSANV
+376 LRYWAHTNPDGDNLKGGKG
-390 DKDGNSLEKSP
+390 DPLEKSP

>member
-1 MKNQKKAIVLG
+1 M
-12 LTASMLMPVC
+12 
-22 FNGGTAEAAAADT
+22 

-73 AKKEAPTIKWS
+73 AKKEAPTLKWS

-95 DKTGKIKAEAN
+95 TKTGKIKAEAK
-106 ILART
+106 ILATT
-111 VVDKTYDVGIGLKF
+111 VVDKTYDVGLGLKF
-125 KATSSE
+125 KSTSSE
-131 PKDGYSSEKNKVKL
+131 PNDGKYSSEKNKVKL
-145 TDSYVGRSFGPVY
+145 DQAYVGRSFGPVY
-158 VRAGVQKVSLG
+158 VKAGAQSVSLG

-203 DYLANDTNKDFAPPA
+203 DYLANDTNKKYAPPT

-239 LYVGAQQPE
+239 LYVGTQQPE

-276 KPAQVYNITKN
+276 KPASVQNEDKANI
-287 GPEKGSKIKYG
+287 GYG
-298 YDYFGAHKDT
+298 YKYFGADKNT

-376 LRYWAHTNPDSANV
+376 LRYWAHTNPDGDNLKGGTGS
-390 DKDGNSLEKSP
+390 SLEKSP

>member
-1 MKNQKKAIVLG
+1 M
-12 LTASMLMPVC
+12 
-22 FNGGTAEAAAADT
+22 

-73 AKKEAPTIKWS
+73 AKKEAPTLKWS

-95 DKTGKIKAEAN
+95 KKTGKIKAEAK
-106 ILART
+106 ILATT
-111 VVDKTYDVGIGLKF
+111 VVDKTYDVGLGLKF
-125 KATSSE
+125 KSTSSE
-131 PKDGYSSEKNKVKL
+131 PNNGKYSSEKNKVKL
-145 TDSYVGRSFGPVY
+145 EQAYVGRSFGPVY
-158 VRAGVQKVSLG
+158 VKAGVQTVSLG

-184 NYKMTPRDA
+184 NYKMTPRDT
-193 LYLGYGRDSQ
+193 LYAGYGRDSQ
-203 DYLANDTNKDFAPPA
+203 DYLVNDTNDDNPPA

-239 LYVGAQQPE
+239 LYFGTQQPE
-248 RYFGIYGSTPIVG
+248 RYLGVYGSTPIVG
-261 KFGITAEYVRNTNKD
+261 KFGISAEYVRNTNKE
-276 KPAQVYNITKN
+276 KPGFSDVDN
-287 GPEKGSKIKYG
+287 GYG
-298 YDYFGAHKDT
+298 YKYFGANKNT

-331 YLNVDQNLFMDDGY
+331 YLNIDQNLFMDDSY
-345 SSWKDYIDAAG
+345 TDWDDYITADG

-362 IMDYATSDHSKLSL
+362 IMDYATSDHTMLSL
-376 LRYWAHTNPDSANV
+376 LRYWAHTNPDGDNLKGGTGS
-390 DKDGNSLEKSP
+390 SLEKSP

>member
-12 LTASMLMPVC
+12 LTAAMLMPVC

-95 DKTGKIKAEAN
+95 KKTGKIKAEAK
-106 ILART
+106 ILATT
-111 VVDKTYDVGIGLKF
+111 VVDKTYDVGLGLKF
-125 KATSSE
+125 KSTSSE
-131 PKDGYSSEKNKVKL
+131 PNGKKYSSEKNKIKL
-145 TDSYVGRSFGPVY
+145 EQAYVGRSFGPVY
-158 VRAGVQKVSLG
+158 VKAGVQTVSLG

-203 DYLANDTNKDFAPPA
+203 DYLVNDTNDDNPPT

-239 LYVGAQQPE
+239 LYFGTQQPE
-248 RYFGIYGSTPIVG
+248 RYFGVYGSTPVVG
-261 KFGITAEYVRNTNKD
+261 KIGVSAEYVRNTNKD
-276 KPAQVYNITKN
+276 KPALAKSADGAEI
-287 GPEKGSKIKYG
+287 SYG
-298 YDYFGAHKDT
+298 YKYLGAHKDT

-345 SSWKDYIDAAG
+345 TGWNDYINADG

-376 LRYWAHTNPDSANV
+376 LRYWAHTNPDGDNLN
-390 DKDGNSLEKSP
+390 DKRAPLEKSP

>member
-1 MKNQKKAIVLG
+1 
-12 LTASMLMPVC
+12 
-22 FNGGTAEAAAADT
+22 
-35 DVAAMQAEINDLT
+35 MQAEINDLT

-95 DKTGKIKAEAN
+95 TKTGKIKAEAK
-106 ILART
+106 ILATT
-111 VVDKTYDVGIGLKF
+111 VVDKTYDVGLGLKF
-125 KATSSE
+125 KSTSSE
-131 PKDGYSSEKNKVKL
+131 PNDGKYSSEKNKVKL
-145 TDSYVGRSFGPVY
+145 DQAYVGRSFGPVY
-158 VRAGVQKVSLG
+158 VKAGAQSVSLG

-184 NYKMTPRDA
+184 NYKMTPRDT
-193 LYLGYGRDSQ
+193 LYAGYGRDSQ
-203 DYLANDTNKDFAPPA
+203 DYLGNDTNQEYDPPA

-239 LYVGAQQPE
+239 LYFGTQQPE

-261 KFGITAEYVRNTNKD
+261 KLGISAEYVRNTNKD
-276 KPAQVYNITKN
+276 KPALTKINEYDADN
-287 GPEKGSKIKYG
+287 GYG
-298 YDYFGAHKDT
+298 YKYFGANKNT

-376 LRYWAHTNPDSANV
+376 LRYWAHTNPDGDNLKGGTGS
-390 DKDGNSLEKSP
+390 SLEKSP